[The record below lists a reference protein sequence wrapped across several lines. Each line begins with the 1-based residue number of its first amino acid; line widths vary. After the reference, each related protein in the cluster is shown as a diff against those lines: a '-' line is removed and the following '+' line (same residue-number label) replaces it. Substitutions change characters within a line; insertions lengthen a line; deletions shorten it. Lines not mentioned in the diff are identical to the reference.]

1 MVLFVPL
8 LVATPPILRTLR
20 GKGAEAGCWC
30 LALLGWVACMFM
42 LSAAEVRLPLV
53 AMALV
58 LLVWAVVRFGVAM
71 ASIVT
76 SVCAMAAALSFAWQR
91 GVLATIGVNEGID
104 TLWGFLALLIVT
116 GMFLTVLLAERNRR
130 LHELAAAA
138 ERHRRLFDDG
148 PHPMWVQDR
157 ATGRILMANAQ
168 AIRHYGYS
176 EDEWLTQTVGD
187 LTPKAVCTE
196 TALPDHEY
204 GLLETRHRLK
214 DGTVIDVELSH
225 APIEMDGRPTLLL
238 CFAVDVTERNALR
251 REFLEATDLE
261 RRRLADELRYGFGR
275 TLGELELAATRLE
288 QSAGTGKVDSAAID
302 LIARSSQRAVEVC
315 RQIAHS
321 ATSSV
326 NRFSSD
332 APASVGFA

>member
-1 MVLFVPL
+1 
-8 LVATPPILRTLR
+8 LRTLR

-176 EDEWLTQTVGD
+176 EDEWLTLTVGS
-187 LTPKAVCTE
+187 LTPKTVCTE
-196 TALPDHEY
+196 MALPDREY

-214 DGTVIDVELSH
+214 DGTVIDIELSH

-288 QSAGTGKVDSAAID
+288 RSAGTGKVDSAAID

-332 APASVGFA
+332 APASVGLA